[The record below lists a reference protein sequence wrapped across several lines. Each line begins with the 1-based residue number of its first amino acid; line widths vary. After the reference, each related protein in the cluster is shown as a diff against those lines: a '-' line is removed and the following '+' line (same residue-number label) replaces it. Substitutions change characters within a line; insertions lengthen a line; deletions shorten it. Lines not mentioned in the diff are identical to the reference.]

1 MKRSLR
7 RLFAL
12 ALLAVL
18 PLQGQAT
25 SSMTCHLQAHEN
37 VHETTLEASPGN
49 TQQHVHDHHVAAEM
63 HTGHD
68 TLETDSISSQPP
80 SSCALCAS
88 CCVMAQALTPSSGLG
103 LLAAA
108 PLSIFLLDL
117 KQPVSVVLETL
128 LRPPRS

>member
-1 MKRSLR
+1 MTHE
-7 RLFAL
+7 AL
-12 ALLAVL
+12 
-18 PLQGQAT
+18 
-25 SSMTCHLQAHEN
+25 
-37 VHETTLEASPGN
+37 PGN
-49 TQQHVHDHHVAAEM
+49 THAHDHQAAAST
-63 HTGHD
+63 HTDHG

-88 CCVMAQALTPSSGLG
+88 CCVMAQALTPSAGLG